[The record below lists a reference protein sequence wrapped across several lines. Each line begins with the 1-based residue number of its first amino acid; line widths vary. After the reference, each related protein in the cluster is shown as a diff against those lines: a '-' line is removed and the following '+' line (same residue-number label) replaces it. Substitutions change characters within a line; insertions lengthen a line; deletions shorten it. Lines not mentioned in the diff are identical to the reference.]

1 MWTPFL
7 FTIERGDTLLKVY
20 DRNLKPIGILENA
33 FDAPVNRRAN
43 ELWTASFSLPI
54 NDEKNELCK
63 HFNFIEFIG
72 KSGRNYGL
80 YRIMPKETQKTDNI
94 ITYKCEHVLATL
106 LDDVMDGYFQY
117 TNLTTKEVLQA
128 ILNLQEVKHWEL
140 GLVEFERYFHYSFE
154 NENGLLAPILS
165 IPKPF
170 NEPYLF
176 TFDTSVYPWKL
187 NLVRASNKVK
197 SEIRWGKDMLDFS
210 EVADPT
216 EIVNYIIPKGS
227 GEGVN
232 QLTIES
238 VNNGKR
244 YLKDDESISK
254 WGLHKYIWIDQR
266 FEDAESLKANAQSLL
281 NQWKN
286 PKISFECSS
295 SDLSVLP
302 EYEGEKKNLY
312 DVTRII
318 VENEKYEA
326 RIVGENIADILEK
339 EYEVDYEINN
349 KLDDIATTQTDY
361 ERKVE
366 VNEAYSQGATNIMNF
381 GYQDNCDSNIPAVI
395 PFYID
400 DDVVNVNTCE
410 LTFRTK
416 KFRAYSRATEGG
428 GATVTSTA
436 SGGGTSATSSNG
448 GGIAK
453 STESGG
459 GSTTT
464 SSANGTH
471 RHKVFSLQG
480 IYPGAIDDFGIGHYL
495 APRAADGTQ
504 VGAILVGGA
513 HGGDIYTQT
522 ADGSHSHTVAI
533 PNHSHNFQIPN
544 HTHTVQVPNHT
555 HNIVLPNHT
564 HEVKHEIVE
573 LDQLPSSVKIKVDGN
588 IVNYNG
594 TSGDRINLIPYMSKD
609 TNGKLQRG
617 RHEVEILPNS
627 LARIEADLILR
638 VFIRSK
644 LGGVY

>member
-1 MWTPFL
+1 
-7 FTIERGDTLLKVY
+7 LLTVY
-20 DRNLKPIGILENA
+20 DKNLKPIGILENA
-33 FDAPVNRRAN
+33 FHVPVSRKAN

-54 NDEKNELCK
+54 DDEKNQLCQ

-80 YRIMPKETQKTDNI
+80 YRITPKETRKTQNA

-128 ILNLQEVKHWEL
+128 ILDLQEVKHWVL
-140 GLVEFERYFHYSFE
+140 GTVEFIRYFHYSFE
-154 NENGLLAPILS
+154 NENGLLAPIFS

-170 NEPYLF
+170 DEPYLF
-176 TFDTSVYPWKL
+176 TFDTSVYPWVL
-187 NLVRASNKVK
+187 NLVKPNEDVVA
-197 SEIRWGKDMLDFS
+197 EIRWGKDMLDFN

-216 EIVNYIIPKGS
+216 EIVNYIIPKGA
-227 GEGVN
+227 GEGIN

-238 VNNGKR
+238 VNGGKR
-244 YLKDDESISK
+244 YLKDDGSIDK
-254 WGLHKYIWIDQR
+254 WGVHKYIWIDSR

-281 NQWKN
+281 NQWKD
-286 PKISFECSS
+286 PKISFECPST
-295 SDLSVLP
+295 DLSVLP
-302 EYEGEKKNLY
+302 EYEQEKKVLY
-312 DVTRII
+312 GVTRII
-318 VENEKYEA
+318 VDETEYEA
-326 RIVGENIADILEK
+326 RIIGENIADILDK

-349 KLDDIATTQTDY
+349 KLDDIATTQTDV
-361 ERKVE
+361 ERKVQ

-428 GATVTSTA
+428 GATVTSTE

-464 SSANGTH
+464 SSAGGDH
-471 RHKVFSLQG
+471 RHRIFTYVGPADTAS
-480 IYPGAIDDFGIGHYL
+480 
-495 APRAADGTQ
+495 APRRFFRPYSDAAN
-504 VGAILVGGA
+504 VIIESSL
-513 HGGDIYTQT
+513 GDDLYTAT
-522 ADGSHSHTVAI
+522 SSGNHTHSISI

-544 HTHTVQVPNHT
+544 HNHTVQIPNHT

-564 HEVKHEIVE
+564 HEVKHEIIE
-573 LDQLPSSVKIKVDGN
+573 LDNTPSKVTIKVDGN
-588 IVNYNG
+588 VVPHTS
-594 TSGDRINLIPYMSKD
+594 TSGDRIDLIPFISKD
-609 TNGKLQRG
+609 SNGKIQRG

>member
-1 MWTPFL
+1 MLT
-7 FTIERGDTLLKVY
+7 VY
-20 DRNLKPIGILENA
+20 DKNLKPIGILENA
-33 FDAPVNRRAN
+33 FHVPVNRKAN

-54 NDEKNELCK
+54 NDSKNELCS
-63 HFNFIEFIG
+63 HFNYVEFVG
-72 KSGRNYGL
+72 ASGRNYGL
-80 YRIMPKETQKTDNI
+80 YRIMPKETRKTANI
-94 ITYKCEHVLATL
+94 ITYQCEHVMATL

-128 ILNLQEVKHWEL
+128 ILDLQEVKHWVL
-140 GLVEFERYFHYSFE
+140 GTVDFERYFHYSFE
-154 NENGLLAPILS
+154 NENGLLAPIFS

-170 NEPYLF
+170 DEPYLF

-187 NLVRASNKVK
+187 NLIKASNDIKA
-197 SEIRWGKDMLDFS
+197 EIRWGKDMLDFN

-216 EIVNYIIPKGS
+216 EIVNYIIPKGA

-238 VNNGKR
+238 VNGGKR
-244 YLKDDESISK
+244 YLKDDGSIDK
-254 WGLHKYIWIDQR
+254 WGVHKYIWIDSR

-281 NQWKN
+281 NQWKD
-286 PKISFECSS
+286 PKISFECPST
-295 SDLSVLP
+295 DLSILP
-302 EYEGEKKNLY
+302 EYEQEKKVLY
-312 DVTRII
+312 GVTRII
-318 VENEKYEA
+318 VDETEYEA
-326 RIVGENIADILEK
+326 RIIGENIADILDK

-349 KLDDIATTQTDY
+349 KLDDIATTQTDV
-361 ERKVE
+361 ERKVQ
-366 VNEAYSQGATNIMNF
+366 VNDAYSQGATNIMNF

-428 GATVTSTA
+428 GATVTSTE

-480 IYPGAIDDFGIGHYL
+480 IYSGAIDDFGIGHYL
-495 APRAADGTQ
+495 APRASDGTQ
-504 VGAILVGGA
+504 VGAIFLGGA

-522 ADGSHSHTVAI
+522 ADGTHSHTVAI

-544 HTHTVQVPNHT
+544 HTHTVQIPNHT

-564 HEVKHEIVE
+564 HEVKHEIIE
-573 LDQLPSSVKIKVDGN
+573 LDNTPSKVTIKVDGN
-588 IVNYNG
+588 VVPHTS
-594 TSGDRINLIPYMSKD
+594 TSGDRIDLIPFISKD
-609 TNGKLQRG
+609 SNGKIQRG